1 MLTRVLALR
10 TLIRTVQRQAPSR
23 VCLLA
28 SSSSPRPDVVE
39 GGLEQEHQLNLH
51 ALCAVTTQA
60 KLGRLRGRKPR
71 VKEIGTRGG
80 RK

>member
-1 MLTRVLALR
+1 MLIRVLALR

-51 ALCAVTTQA
+51 AVCAVTTQA
-60 KLGRLRGRKPR
+60 VSADVTGLIVLHGVR
-71 VKEIGTRGG
+71 
-80 RK
+80 